1 MSTITKVPLM
11 DLKAQYESIRDE
23 VGQAVAN
30 VMESTSFV
38 NGPNVKA
45 FELEMG
51 DYLGVRHAIGVGSGT
66 DALVLALQAMGVGP
80 GDEVIVPAFT
90 FLATCS
96 SAMLLGATPV
106 LADIDP
112 DTYCIDTEQVA
123 SKVSP
128 RTKAIIPVH
137 LFGHPVDLD
146 PLLKLAAERNI
157 RIVEDNAQAI
167 GASYKGR
174 TTGSIGDVGCL
185 SFYPSKNLGAYGDGG
200 MVLTNDDGLAG
211 VVTKLR
217 SHGWTQKYYPEMVG
231 YNSRL
236 DEIQAAVLR
245 VKLHHIDEWNDG
257 RRDHAGKYDELL
269 AGLSLR
275 TPGEAGY
282 GRSVYHLYVVEVDD
296 RQRVISELDSN
307 GIGNAVY
314 YPYPLHLTPILASLG
329 HGPGDF
335 PVSERAAERCLAIP
349 LYPEMNTAQLEVVA
363 DVLRKAVPGLA

>member
-1 MSTITKVPLM
+1 MTQVPLM
-11 DLKAQYESIRDE
+11 DLKSQYESIRDQ
-23 VGQAVAN
+23 VGQAVAD
-30 VMESTSFV
+30 VMESASFV

-45 FELEMG
+45 FEREMA
-51 DYLGVRHAIGVGSGT
+51 DYVGVRHAIGVGSGT
-66 DALVLALQAMGVGP
+66 DALVLTLRALGVGP

-96 SAMLLGATPV
+96 SVMLLGGTPV
-106 LADIDP
+106 LVDIDE
-112 DTYCIDTEQVA
+112 DTYCIDVDQAV

-128 RTKAIIPVH
+128 TTKAIIPVH
-137 LFGHPVDLD
+137 LFGHPADMD
-146 PLLKLAAERNI
+146 PLLELAAERGI

-167 GASYKGR
+167 GARYKDMM
-174 TTGSIGDVGCL
+174 TGSIGDVGCL

-211 VVTKLR
+211 VVTRLR
-217 SHGWTQKYYPEMVG
+217 SHGWKQKYYPEMVG

-236 DEIQAAVLR
+236 DEIQAAILR
-245 VKLHHIDEWNDG
+245 VKLQHIDEWNHG
-257 RRDHAGKYDELL
+257 RRDHAGTYGELL

-275 TPGEAGY
+275 PPGEAAYAG
-282 GRSVYHLYVVEVDD
+282 SVYHLYVVEVHD
-296 RQRVISELDSN
+296 RQRVIAELDSN

-314 YPYPLHLTPILASLG
+314 YPYPLHMTPILASLG

-349 LYPEMNTAQLEVVA
+349 LFPEMTGGQIEHVA
-363 DVLRKAVPGLA
+363 TVLREAVGVASLA